1 MSYTLKRS
9 RLPSGDQRGHCG
21 LPASVMSL
29 LGWAPSFFTRNK
41 SLPFAYTISPPSG
54 DQAAAC
60 AEIAPSGRGEPPSNG
75 ATHSGLPELLTP
87 GTSQEPSTSISDLL
101 GERS

>member
-1 MSYTLKRS
+1 MSYTLNRS
-9 RLPSGDQRGHCG
+9 KLPSGDQRGHCG
-21 LPASVMSL
+21 LPVSVLSL
-29 LGWAPSFFTRNK
+29 QDWVPSFFTKYK
-41 SLPFAYTISPPSG
+41 SLPFAYTISPPSS

-75 ATHSGLPELLTP
+75 ATHNGLPELLTP
-87 GTSQEPSTSISDLL
+87 RTSQEPSTSISDLL